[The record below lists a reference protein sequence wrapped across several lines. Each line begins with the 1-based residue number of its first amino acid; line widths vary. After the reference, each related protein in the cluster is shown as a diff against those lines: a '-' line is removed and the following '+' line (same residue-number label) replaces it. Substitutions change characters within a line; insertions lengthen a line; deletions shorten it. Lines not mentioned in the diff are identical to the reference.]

1 MSENVKSGKCVDCKY
16 CATYKD
22 YYDEWDEFDQQEVE
36 INNLCECKASP
47 YRDASAF
54 LTNRYGSDRLDQ
66 TITQRVSN
74 LSGAP
79 MELIDHFVANT
90 IHRARYAQNISKGMG
105 VGMAIEDADAYT
117 ASLMADRSKGALPTA
132 FNATNPVRKVFT
144 MFQTEVN
151 NQLSYLFKDMPKAQ
165 REKGVA
171 AVAWA
176 YTKVFGTA
184 YLFNLAY
191 SALTGRDAALDPV
204 GMIADALGIGDD
216 EDEERTGWDVA
227 ADLGLGVAENLPF
240 VGGILGGGRVPIQ
253 SAFPN
258 PITIWNSLSGDAAPE
273 KKAQTVGKEL
283 AKPLTYLL
291 PKFGGGAARRAIEG
305 YATIDAGGSYTYDS
319 DGNRVLQFP
328 AYGQKP
334 QDYAR
339 AMLFGKWS
347 SEEAQE
353 YIDKGFKGLSA
364 DETAVFDQLRNN
376 MGLDARQAMDTILS
390 LRGFESVKDSEG
402 NTVQTV
408 KDQQRLALFDN
419 ENLTPEQ
426 KAAVDRALIVSG
438 EDEQPADY
446 SDRNA
451 FLLGQYVS
459 ESRRDAAR
467 SAIETGLSIDQ
478 FVQWD
483 DRLGELTNEKG
494 TDEKAVR
501 SAAEARE
508 LTLDEIL
515 KDSTLSDS
523 EKQAL
528 TDTVVIS
535 SMSETQRDEW
545 ESVVKG
551 KVNATDYVRFTDA
564 VAAYKK
570 EYKDTGAD
578 NSANVAEILRGYDG
592 LSDSQRDVLFQTYSS
607 TMKNNP
613 FHVSEYEQRMQGNSF
628 YDDLNE
634 AGRAEVRALA
644 NEYEQAI
651 NEGKELSDW
660 QGKAYM
666 AEEAGISPETY
677 ILYRVALSATN
688 ADGKGSAKQSEAE
701 TAVNLIPGLT
711 QQQKA
716 YLYQSTNTSWKNNPF
731 GSATVTKYNAETTEA
746 INPVEGGTLSSSFGP
761 RSSPTAGA
769 SSWHKAIDIAASAG
783 TPVKSVMPGTVV
795 AVNKSGYGGGYGVS
809 VRVDHGNGIITE
821 YHHMQEGSA
830 DGINV
835 GDTVEAGQ
843 QIGKVGS
850 TGISTGPHLDMQAWK
865 DGQIV
870 DPLTIIPGYGEP
882 SGYVYDGSVSSG
894 VISSN
899 AAQAAAEGT
908 SGGGSGQ
915 STGLKSLKGFK
926 RLPTF

>member
-1 MSENVKSGKCVDCKY
+1 M
-16 CATYKD
+16 
-22 YYDEWDEFDQQEVE
+22 
-36 INNLCECKASP
+36 
-47 YRDASAF
+47 
-54 LTNRYGSDRLDQ
+54 
-66 TITQRVSN
+66 
-74 LSGAP
+74 
-79 MELIDHFVANT
+79 
-90 IHRARYAQNISKGMG
+90 
-105 VGMAIEDADAYT
+105 
-117 ASLMADRSKGALPTA
+117 
-132 FNATNPVRKVFT
+132 
-144 MFQTEVN
+144 
-151 NQLSYLFKDMPKAQ
+151 
-165 REKGVA
+165 
-171 AVAWA
+171 
-176 YTKVFGTA
+176 
-184 YLFNLAY
+184 
-191 SALTGRDAALDPV
+191 
-204 GMIADALGIGDD
+204 
-216 EDEERTGWDVA
+216 
-227 ADLGLGVAENLPF
+227 
-240 VGGILGGGRVPIQ
+240 
-253 SAFPN
+253 
-258 PITIWNSLSGDAAPE
+258 
-273 KKAQTVGKEL
+273 
-283 AKPLTYLL
+283 
-291 PKFGGGAARRAIEG
+291 
-305 YATIDAGGSYTYDS
+305 
-319 DGNRVLQFP
+319 
-328 AYGQKP
+328 
-334 QDYAR
+334 
-339 AMLFGKWS
+339 
-347 SEEAQE
+347 
-353 YIDKGFKGLSA
+353 
-364 DETAVFDQLRNN
+364 
-376 MGLDARQAMDTILS
+376 
-390 LRGFESVKDSEG
+390 
-402 NTVQTV
+402 
-408 KDQQRLALFDN
+408 
-419 ENLTPEQ
+419 
-426 KAAVDRALIVSG
+426 IVSG

-451 FLLGQYVS
+451 FLLGQYVN

-467 SAIETGLSIDQ
+467 SALETGLSIDQ

-483 DRLGELTNEKG
+483 DRLSELKNEKG
-494 TDEKAVR
+494 TDDKAVR
-501 SAAEARE
+501 SAAEARQM
-508 LTLDEIL
+508 TLDEIL
-515 KDSTLSDS
+515 KDSMLSDS

-528 TDTVVIS
+528 ADTVVIS

-545 ESVVKG
+545 VNMAKG
-551 KVNATDYVRFTDA
+551 KVNATDYVRFVDD
-564 VAAYKK
+564 VAAYKE

-592 LSDSQRDVLFQTYSS
+592 LTDEQRDVLFQTYSS

-701 TAVNLIPGLT
+701 TAVNLIPRLT

-830 DGINV
+830 DRINV

-894 VISSN
+894 VISSS